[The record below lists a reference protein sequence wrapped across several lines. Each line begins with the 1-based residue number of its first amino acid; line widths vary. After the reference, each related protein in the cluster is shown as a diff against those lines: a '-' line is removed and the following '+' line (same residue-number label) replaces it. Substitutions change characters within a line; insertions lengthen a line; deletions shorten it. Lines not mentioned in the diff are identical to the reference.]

1 MNRHY
6 LLKALAALLV
16 LMMTF
21 SFLVSCG
28 GNDSDNEDPEH
39 IIPEN
44 GQPDGSEPEEKPG
57 DAPGDDNKEDDSKED
72 DNKEDSN
79 DNVNTV
85 DPNSPEGKAQAEL
98 NTVIAYLDNH
108 FKTND
113 VWDPKDNRIY
123 GLIKLPNGK
132 YQCTLAGEPTKLLNL
147 SAILETFKDVFELD
161 GTFTYEGD
169 DVIYTLADGTGS
181 ARWADID
188 AFDLDAYMQSDEYK
202 EIIKQATIT
211 SLKQEISQLNKMLL
225 ADIIM
230 DNRVEVTSE
239 IYLYQESSALK
250 VNQGNLADALNLWIT
265 TGDVGSASGTFSM
278 NGDDVVYT
286 SIELPEASVVWSW
299 DF

>member
-1 MNRHY
+1 MKKNCILRI
-6 LLKALAALLV
+6 LAALLV

-28 GNDSDNEDPEH
+28 GNDSDNADPEH

-57 DAPGDDNKEDDSKED
+57 DAPGDDNKED

-202 EIIKQATIT
+202 EIIKQATIA

-225 ADIIM
+225 SDIIM
-230 DNRVEVTSE
+230 GNSVEVTGE
-239 IYLYQESSALK
+239 IYLYQENGALK
-250 VNQGNLADALNLWIT
+250 TNQGNLADALNLCLAK
-265 TGDVGSASGTFSM
+265 GYLSKPAGTFSM

-286 SIELPEASVVWSW
+286 SNEMPEASVVWSW

>member
-16 LMMTF
+16 LMMTL
-21 SFLVSCG
+21 SFLASCG
-28 GNDSDNEDPEH
+28 GNDSDNENPEH
-39 IIPEN
+39 IVPEN
-44 GQPDGSEPEEKPG
+44 GQPDGSEPEDKPE
-57 DAPGDDNKEDDSKED
+57 DASGDDNKED
-72 DNKEDSN
+72 NN

-147 SAILETFKDVFELD
+147 SAILETFKDIFELD

-169 DVIYTLADGTGS
+169 DVIYTLADDTGS
-181 ARWADID
+181 ARWTDID
-188 AFDLDAYMQSDEYK
+188 AFNMDEYMQSDEYK
-202 EIIKQATIT
+202 EIIKNATIA
-211 SLKQEISQLNKMLL
+211 SLKQEINHLNKVLL
-225 ADIIM
+225 ADIIVY
-230 DNRVEVTSE
+230 NRVEVTSE
-239 IYLYQESSALK
+239 IYLYQENGALK
-250 VNQGNLADALNLWIT
+250 ANQGNLADALNLCLAK
-265 TGDVGSASGTFSM
+265 GYLDQPAGTFSM

-286 SIELPEASVVWSW
+286 SNKMPEASVVWSW